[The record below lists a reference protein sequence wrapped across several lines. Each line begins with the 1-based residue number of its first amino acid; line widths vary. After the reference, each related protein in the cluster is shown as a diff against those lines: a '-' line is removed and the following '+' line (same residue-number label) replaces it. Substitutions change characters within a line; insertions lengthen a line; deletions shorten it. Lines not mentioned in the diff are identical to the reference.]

1 MKRRM
6 SFWRS
11 VGVLAAVLTL
21 AGIAPASAQTQGMD
35 RRNQR
40 RDNRAAARAAKQ
52 ACKAGDENSRAECR
66 QVKREVKQA
75 GRNEGGS
82 NSNATPAPHQAE

>member
-6 SFWRS
+6 SLWRS
-11 VGVLAAVLTL
+11 VGVLAAVVTL

-40 RDNRAAARAAKQ
+40 RDNRAAARARE
-52 ACKAGDENSRAECR
+52 AGLQSRR
-66 QVKREVKQA
+66 REFSCGMSASEARRQA
-75 GRNEGGS
+75 GG
-82 NSNATPAPHQAE
+82 AERRGQ